1 MTDLQN
7 TNLKTQAIKT
17 ALSGDWKTAI
27 ELNKTLLEEN
37 PKDIET
43 LNRLALAFTITG
55 KIIQAKEIY
64 GKVFELDPLNPIAL
78 KNSKKLKDK
87 NGQPENTNDFQ
98 INSNFL
104 EETGKTKII
113 ELVNLAQTSVTQ
125 ILRVGQCVNLSIKRS
140 KIFVLEGEKQ
150 YIGVLP
156 DDIGRRL
163 IKFIKNGNKYDA
175 SIKSTAGNKVSVFI
189 KEIKRASKFKN
200 HPSFITIS
208 DSGLGLDK
216 IKIKTKNLKD
226 DEDSEADRVKS

>member
-7 TNLKTQAIKT
+7 INLKTKAIKT

-27 ELNKTLLEEN
+27 ELNKALLEEN

-55 KIIQAKEIY
+55 KINKAKEIY
-64 GKVFELDPLNPIAL
+64 EKVFELDPLNPIAL

-87 NGQPENTNDFQ
+87 NGQPENANDFQ

-175 SIKSTAGNKVSVFI
+175 SIKSTAGNKVFVFV
-189 KEIKRASKFKN
+189 KEVKRAIKFKN

-216 IKIKTKNLKD
+216 IKIKSKNLKE
-226 DEDSEADRVKS
+226 DEDSEDDHVKS